1 MNIAAPAFAK
11 PATQS
16 LEPAFHIVGKLYG
29 GLLGVEF
36 VVLAGGKY
44 FRCGEITLDQLKRG
58 IDPHDLDLL
67 ECDCDGEIE

>member
-16 LEPAFHIVGKLYG
+16 LEPAFHIGTRIYG
-29 GLLGVEF
+29 GLLGPEF
-36 VVLAGGKY
+36 IVLAGGKY
-44 FRCGEITLDQLKRG
+44 FRVGEITLGQLKRG

-67 ECDCDGEIE
+67 ECDCDGGIE